1 LRDGVEC
8 LLCQERETLSKCF
21 VEGGYPYADIFEPE
35 LSGLWN
41 FRAEQK
47 TFEVGGVS
55 IGGVPGQRPV
65 VLVGT
70 LFYHRHKVVKDEN
83 VGTFDE
89 DTAEQLVKTQD
100 EMSEKTGNP
109 AIVDVVGASVPA
121 MKRHLE
127 FVADHTNAPIM
138 VDSPSAEIRAT
149 GISYARELGILHRVI
164 YNSINPTSKQDE
176 LNTLQSSGVNSAVIL
191 AYNMRDFSTA
201 GRIGAVKELLD
212 RRREIGIDKPLIDT
226 CVLDLPT
233 LGQALRAMYELKDEF
248 GFPVGCGAHNAVALW
263 KGLKTKMG
271 EQAVRPTLASVSAV
285 SAAVGADFI
294 LYGPI
299 DHAEVVF
306 PAVAM
311 VDAAYSQLP
320 LEKKIQIPRTHPR
333 YRIG

>member
-1 LRDGVEC
+1 
-8 LLCQERETLSKCF
+8 
-21 VEGGYPYADIFEPE
+21 
-35 LSGLWN
+35 LWS
-41 FRAEQK
+41 FKAEQK
-47 TFEVGGVS
+47 TFEIGGVN

-83 VGTFDE
+83 AGTFDE
-89 DTAEQLVKTQD
+89 DAAEELVKTQD

-109 AIVDVVGASVPA
+109 AMIDVVGASVPA

-127 FVADHTNAPIM
+127 FVADHTKAPIM
-138 VDSPSAEIRAT
+138 VDSPSAEIR
-149 GISYARELGILHRVI
+149 GVGLSYAKELGILDRVV
-164 YNSINPTSKQDE
+164 YNSINPTSKPNE
-176 LNTLQSSGVNSAVIL
+176 LSALQSSGVDSAVIL
-191 AYNMRDFSTA
+191 AYNMKDFSTA
-201 GRIGAVKELLD
+201 GRTSAVKELLNK
-212 RRREIGIDKPLIDT
+212 RKEIGIEKPLIDT

-233 LGQALRAMYELKDEF
+233 LGQALRAMYELKDEL

-271 EQAVRPTLASVSAV
+271 EQAIKPALASVSAV

-299 DHAEVVF
+299 DDAKVVF

>member
-1 LRDGVEC
+1 MW
-8 LLCQERETLSKCF
+8 SFK
-21 VEGGYPYADIFEPE
+21 
-35 LSGLWN
+35 
-41 FRAEQK
+41 AEQK
-47 TFEVGGVS
+47 TFEIGGVN
-55 IGGVPGQRPV
+55 IGGVPGRRPV

-83 VGTFDE
+83 AGTFDE
-89 DTAEQLVKTQD
+89 DAAEELVKTQD

-109 AIVDVVGASVPA
+109 AMIDVVGASVPA

-127 FVADHTNAPIM
+127 FVADHTKAPIM
-138 VDSPSAEIRAT
+138 VDSPSAEIR
-149 GISYARELGILHRVI
+149 GIGLSYAKELGILDRVV
-164 YNSINPTSKQDE
+164 YNSINPTSKPNE
-176 LNTLQSSGVNSAVIL
+176 LNALQSSGVDSAVIL
-191 AYNMRDFSTA
+191 AYNMKDFSTA
-201 GRIGAVKELLD
+201 GRTSAVKELLNK
-212 RRREIGIDKPLIDT
+212 RKEIGIEKPLIDT

-233 LGQALRAMYELKDEF
+233 LGQALRAMYELKDEL

-271 EQAVRPTLASVSAV
+271 EQAIKPALASVSAV

-299 DHAEVVF
+299 DDAKVVF

-311 VDAAYSQLP
+311 VDAAYSQIP